1 MKKEK
6 KHRNFIPQ
14 PDYPGGP
21 KGITEFIYKELKY
34 PEDAVP
40 HKVEGT
46 VVLKAEINYKGDV
59 IDAKIISSLFPSCD
73 EEAIRVVKLLK
84 FKIEKIRDLKVRFYK
99 TFNIKFKMSIKN
111 TEMIVNYIVLKSEPK
126 KQKLE
131 SPKIIINYKINE

>member
-34 PEDAVP
+34 PEDAIP

-84 FKIEKIRDLKVRFYK
+84 FKIEKIRDLKVRYYK
-99 TFNIKFKMSIKN
+99 TFNIKFKMLLRTSELVI
-111 TEMIVNYIVLKSEPK
+111 NYTVLKNESTKPLIEIPK
-126 KQKLE
+126 Y
-131 SPKIIINYKINE
+131 IINYKL

>member
-1 MKKEK
+1 M
-6 KHRNFIPQ
+6 
-14 PDYPGGP
+14 
-21 KGITEFIYKELKY
+21 
-34 PEDAVP
+34 
-40 HKVEGT
+40 
-46 VVLKAEINYKGDV
+46 KAEINYKGDV

>member
-1 MKKEK
+1 LKKEK

-21 KGITEFIYKELKY
+21 KGITEFIYAQLKY
-34 PEDAVP
+34 PEDAIP

-46 VVLKAEINYKGDV
+46 VVLKAEIDYKGVV

-99 TFNIKFKMSIKN
+99 TFNIKFKMPIK
-111 TEMIVNYIVLKSEPK
+111 TAEVIVNYTVLKTEPK

-131 SPKIIINYKINE
+131 SPKINFTYKI

>member
-1 MKKEK
+1 LKKEK

-99 TFNIKFKMSIKN
+99 TFNIKFKMPIK
-111 TEMIVNYIVLKSEPK
+111 TAEVIVNYTVLKTEPK

-131 SPKIIINYKINE
+131 SPKINFTYKI